1 MTTKFGATVLAHSD
15 PPASPE
21 PCVFLGGPAALSH
34 VVTGCTQRYGACWK
48 AASRPLNA
56 TRWAAGAALYL
67 RSPRPLPTAG
77 GLRARGL
84 KAKGT
89 HAHYSSRHNSSASP
103 PPTEPA
109 GQPSSP
115 NPEAK
120 TSFSSPIVHFTTSLH
135 SPSIAQPALFAA
147 NSRPRPYP
155 RSPDPKHPEGREFSG
170 MSTPSTAVATLP
182 QYPQHRQFQPPFT
195 SHYKLE
201 HYSSPTLAATAASTK
216 DLPPPHSPASR
227 YLPYYQS
234 AASAASPT
242 DGVAHAQSSVPPRP
256 PPHVYLESSSSNA
269 ATHHHHPGD
278 SISSSMTSATMTA
291 VDHHGLDQSASKK
304 RRRDSHGPDWN
315 HFYRNGL
322 PDEVI
327 VIDDDS
333 PEPEANTSRRIT
345 NGTSSQMLPHD
356 GSRGQPAK
364 KRRRDDEQR
373 PGYHIQYLHSHAGT
387 PQYNTT
393 PLGSTLSSDHASL
406 TTTAP
411 TSLSSTSLHDDVPA
425 PLKRKRT
432 TRQQAADEAKRRDVD
447 GLGDPVMTYMPPPY
461 PPKKAGEV
469 TVRVVTDVSC
479 HLLLLSSSSSSFPP
493 PPLGPSPL
501 SHDRFC

>member
-1 MTTKFGATVLAHSD
+1 
-15 PPASPE
+15 
-21 PCVFLGGPAALSH
+21 
-34 VVTGCTQRYGACWK
+34 
-48 AASRPLNA
+48 
-56 TRWAAGAALYL
+56 
-67 RSPRPLPTAG
+67 
-77 GLRARGL
+77 
-84 KAKGT
+84 
-89 HAHYSSRHNSSASP
+89 
-103 PPTEPA
+103 
-109 GQPSSP
+109 
-115 NPEAK
+115 
-120 TSFSSPIVHFTTSLH
+120 
-135 SPSIAQPALFAA
+135 
-147 NSRPRPYP
+147 
-155 RSPDPKHPEGREFSG
+155 

-201 HYSSPTLAATAASTK
+201 HYSSPTLAATSSK

-234 AASAASPT
+234 AASAASPS

-269 ATHHHHPGD
+269 AIHHHPGD
-278 SISSSMTSATMTA
+278 SISSTMTSATMTA
-291 VDHHGLDQSASKK
+291 VDSHSLDQSTSKK

-322 PDEVI
+322 PEEVI
-327 VIDDDS
+327 VIDDDT

-345 NGTSSQMLPHD
+345 NGTSAQILPHD
-356 GSRGQPAK
+356 ASRGQPAK

-373 PGYHIQYLHSHAGT
+373 PGYHIQYLHSHTGT

-393 PLGSTLSSDHASL
+393 PLGSRISSDHASL

-469 TVRVVTDVSC
+469 TVRVVSDVSC
-479 HLLLLSSSSSSFPP
+479 AFFYHHFFWLLWWLATNLMADFANPSCRRLAHTKRASRSMTTTAIILSSLTLISLKDVCFFSLCCILCHSCSYAFFFRSNFQTTRPRHLWQGGRSP
-493 PPLGPSPL
+493 RPTTKQGRGRENHSIGPKVSRCLSYRTPSPRY
-501 SHDRFC
+501 SSGQR